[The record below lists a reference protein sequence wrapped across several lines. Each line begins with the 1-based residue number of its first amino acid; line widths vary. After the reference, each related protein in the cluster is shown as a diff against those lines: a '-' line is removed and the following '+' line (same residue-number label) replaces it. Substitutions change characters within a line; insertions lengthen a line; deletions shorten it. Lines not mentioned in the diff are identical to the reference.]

1 MSIRR
6 RRQVSSILHE
16 EISEIIQREMKDPRL
31 GFITVTRV
39 EVSPD
44 ISNARVLVSVYGSDE
59 EQRDALAALDHAR
72 GYIRKLLAPRL
83 SLRAIPQLQFQLDQS
98 MEHAET
104 ISRLLDEVR
113 EETGGPE
120 DGNDTNRGT
129 S

>member
-6 RRQVSSILHE
+6 RRQIASILRE

-31 GFITVTRV
+31 GFVTVTRV
-39 EVSPD
+39 DISTD
-44 ISNARVLVSVYGSDE
+44 ISNAKVMVSVYGGEE
-59 EQRDALAALDHAR
+59 EQRQTIDALDHAT

-83 SLRAIPQLQFQLDQS
+83 SMRSIPQLQFQLDQS

-104 ISRLLDEVR
+104 ISRLLNELQDETDHPPDNQQTGR
-113 EETGGPE
+113 E
-120 DGNDTNRGT
+120 N

>member
-6 RRQVSSILHE
+6 RRQIASILRE

-31 GFITVTRV
+31 GFVTVTRV
-39 EVSPD
+39 DISTD
-44 ISNARVLVSVYGSDE
+44 ISNAKVMVSVYGGEE
-59 EQRDALAALDHAR
+59 EQRQTIDALDHAT

-83 SLRAIPQLQFQLDQS
+83 SMRSIPQLQFQLDQS

-104 ISRLLDEVR
+104 ISRLLNELQDETDHPPDNQ
-113 EETGGPE
+113 ETGRE
-120 DGNDTNRGT
+120 N